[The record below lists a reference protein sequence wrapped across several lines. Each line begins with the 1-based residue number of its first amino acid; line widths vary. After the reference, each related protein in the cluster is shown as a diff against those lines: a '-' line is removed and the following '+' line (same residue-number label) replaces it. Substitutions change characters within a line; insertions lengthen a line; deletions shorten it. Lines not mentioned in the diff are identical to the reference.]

1 MTAKNQRNPQR
12 KRQPRDRRDAS
23 EKAGFFRLE
32 TRARFKSTN
41 VRS

>member
-1 MTAKNQRNPQR
+1 MTAKNPL
-12 KRQPRDRRDAS
+12 KPHKPQPRDRRDAA

-32 TRARFKSTN
+32 TRARFKTKN